1 MRAQPRH
8 ANIRSANV
16 HTQFVDDPGFTLPR
30 HRLDVQFDRYC
41 QPEKGA
47 ALSISCPK
55 YLHDGARLVCE
66 EHADQLTDDE
76 YDALA
81 LVAIAFD
88 AGAPIT
94 QQQHDAALALIERFM
109 K

>member
-1 MRAQPRH
+1 MRSQPCR
-8 ANIRSANV
+8 ANIRSVNV
-16 HTQFVDDPGFTLPR
+16 HTNFSDDPGFALPR
-30 HRLDVQFDRYC
+30 HRLDAQFAWYC
-41 QPEKGA
+41 QPKEGA
-47 ALSISCPK
+47 VLSISCPK

-81 LVAIAFD
+81 L
-88 AGAPIT
+88 
-94 QQQHDAALALIERFM
+94 IERFM